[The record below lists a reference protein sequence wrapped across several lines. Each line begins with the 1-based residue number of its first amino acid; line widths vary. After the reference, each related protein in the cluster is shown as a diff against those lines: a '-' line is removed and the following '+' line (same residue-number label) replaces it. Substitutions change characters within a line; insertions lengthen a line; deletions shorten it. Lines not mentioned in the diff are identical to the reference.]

1 MTLNC
6 STFTPSIII
15 MSIMVPY
22 SQALNFAA
30 CCELADEFLNE
41 YGSAIRWTDCK
52 IDFNELF
59 AFVESKLDQR

>member
-1 MTLNC
+1 
-6 STFTPSIII
+6 
-15 MSIMVPY
+15 MVPY

-41 YGSAIRWTDCK
+41 YGSAIRWTDSK

-59 AFVESKLDQR
+59 AFMESKLDQQ